1 MGIDRDDLFCLG
13 VVVGAHGLRGDLKV
27 KIHSGENTAIIDLP
41 GVFLCDETGQL
52 TEYDIVRAVARSR
65 DVLLRLRGV
74 DDINRAESL
83 IGQQLWM
90 RFEDLPGLANDEYYW
105 CELEGLEVVDRR
117 RGSIGTLCD
126 LMPTPAHDIY
136 VVRGPFGEILI
147 PAVDQFIVDVDLE
160 RRLLEVDLLDGF
172 ISEPNEV

>member
-13 VVVGAHGLRGDLKV
+13 VVIGTHGLRGDLKV
-27 KIHSGENTAIIDLP
+27 KLHSGEASAILDRP
-41 GVFLCDETGQL
+41 GVFLCDETGQF
-52 TEYDIVRAVARSR
+52 TAYDVVRAVTRSR

-74 DDINRAESL
+74 DHISLAESL

-90 RFEDLPGLANDEYYW
+90 RLVDLPDLADDEYYW
-105 CELEGLEVVDRR
+105 RDLEGLEVVDRR
-117 RGSIGTLCD
+117 RGSIGTLSD

-147 PAVDQFIVDVDLE
+147 PAVDQFIVAVDLE
-160 RRLLEVDLLDGF
+160 QRRLEVDLLDGF
-172 ISEPNEV
+172 ISEPDEV